1 MDEIRTK
8 VQDLIDNAIN
18 PAIAS
23 HGGFVELVDVQDTV
37 IYLAMG
43 GGCQGCGMADV
54 TLKHG
59 IEALIKDEVPEVT
72 EVMDVTDHEAG
83 TSPYYTPSKG

>member
-83 TSPYYTPSKG
+83 MSPYYTPSKG